1 MVPTTVTDK
10 VTSATSRISV
20 LEQRRAERERDAL
33 VKNLRSLL
41 KDFDTRAL
49 PFDAFACGADWI
61 GGRLADLALAGV
73 AA

>member
-1 MVPTTVTDK
+1 
-10 VTSATSRISV
+10 V

-49 PFDAFACGADWI
+49 PFDAFGLRADWI